1 MGIVKIVFEGL
12 DGSGKGT
19 TIRQLHRLI
28 SSKTYSTPDSLKNYR
43 REKISEFGD
52 GQELHAIMVE
62 SYVTEWKEI
71 DLISKQLEKDEIL
84 LIDRSWSSYE
94 TVRFARSGGNV
105 VWPDQCT
112 PDLAFTI
119 RVEEEIR
126 VQRLLGREGS
136 EDRLN
141 ERETQLMRDEMFREK
156 IMMAEGELGCIP
168 LRIRERNERVV
179 AMRALQYLLGR
190 PDFTYVPRG

>member
-71 DLISKQLEKDEIL
+71 DLISKQLEKT
-84 LIDRSWSSYE
+84 RSS
-94 TVRFARSGGNV
+94 
-105 VWPDQCT
+105 
-112 PDLAFTI
+112 
-119 RVEEEIR
+119 
-126 VQRLLGREGS
+126 
-136 EDRLN
+136 
-141 ERETQLMRDEMFREK
+141 
-156 IMMAEGELGCIP
+156 
-168 LRIRERNERVV
+168 
-179 AMRALQYLLGR
+179 
-190 PDFTYVPRG
+190 